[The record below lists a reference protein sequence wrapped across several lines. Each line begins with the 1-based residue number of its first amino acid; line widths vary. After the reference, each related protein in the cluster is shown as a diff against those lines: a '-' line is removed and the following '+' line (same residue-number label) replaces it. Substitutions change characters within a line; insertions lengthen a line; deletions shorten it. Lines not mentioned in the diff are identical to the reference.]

1 VNITDP
7 VADMLTRIRN
17 ASMAHHSNVDM
28 PASNL
33 KRAIAQTLKEQGFI
47 KDYEMLKDT
56 KFPTLR
62 LQLRYTG
69 KREPVITG
77 LRRIS
82 KPGMRI
88 YRKSD
93 ELPRVLG
100 GMGVA
105 IVSTNR
111 GVMTDR
117 EARRQN
123 VGGEVLCYV
132 W

>member
-1 VNITDP
+1 MNITDP

-17 ASMAHHSNVDM
+17 ASMAHHAYVDM

-33 KRAIAQTLKEQGFI
+33 KRAIAQTLKVQGFI
-47 KDYEMLKDT
+47 KDFEMLKDT

-105 IVSTNR
+105 IVSTSQ

-123 VGGEVLCYV
+123 IGGEVLCYV

>member
-1 VNITDP
+1 MNITDP

-17 ASMAHHSNVDM
+17 ASMAHHSYVDM

-33 KRAIAQTLKEQGFI
+33 KRAIAQSLKEQGFI
-47 KDYEMLKDT
+47 KDFEMLKDS

-105 IVSTNR
+105 IVSTSR
-111 GVMTDR
+111 GVMSDR

-123 VGGEVLCYV
+123 IGGEVLCYV

>member
-17 ASMAHHSNVDM
+17 ASMAHHSYVDM

-33 KRAIAQTLKEQGFI
+33 KRAIAQSLKEQGFI
-47 KDYEMLKDT
+47 KDFEMLKDS

-105 IVSTNR
+105 IVSTSR
-111 GVMTDR
+111 GVMSDR

-123 VGGEVLCYV
+123 IGGEVLCYV

>member
-7 VADMLTRIRN
+7 IADMLTRIRN
-17 ASMAHHSNVDM
+17 ASMAHHPFVDM

-33 KRAIAQTLKEQGFI
+33 KRAVAQTLKEQGFI

-82 KPGMRI
+82 KPGQRI
-88 YRKSD
+88 YRKSG

-105 IVSTNR
+105 IVSTSK
-111 GVMTDR
+111 GVMTERD
-117 EARRQN
+117 ARRQN
-123 VGGEVLCYV
+123 IGGEVLCYV

>member
-1 VNITDP
+1 
-7 VADMLTRIRN
+7 MLTRIRN
-17 ASMAHHSNVDM
+17 ASMAHQAYVDM

-77 LRRIS
+77 HRRIS

-105 IVSTNR
+105 IVSTNQ
-111 GVMTDR
+111 GVMSDR

-123 VGGEVLCYV
+123 IGGEVL
-132 W
+132 

>member
-7 VADMLTRIRN
+7 VADMLTRVRN
-17 ASMAHHSNVDM
+17 ASMAHHSYVDM

-47 KDYEMLKDT
+47 KDFEMLKDT